1 MKRRE
6 ETRIGRL
13 PRSQLASGSEAC
25 RGRCPLGRRCNLR
38 RRNSIAEM
46 RLRPRSLEF
55 LPSSLR
61 VYSLGVMREVVSR
74 EPLGRIRMTELA
86 TFAGVEWSE
95 CEGFCNSNNNYEFI
109 SAFCLRSRGW
119 RGILRKAPPMRVSAF
134 PRPPQFFIPR
144 LTDTDSAAGSHI
156 AGIV

>member
-1 MKRRE
+1 
-6 ETRIGRL
+6 
-13 PRSQLASGSEAC
+13 
-25 RGRCPLGRRCNLR
+25 
-38 RRNSIAEM
+38 
-46 RLRPRSLEF
+46 
-55 LPSSLR
+55 
-61 VYSLGVMREVVSR
+61 
-74 EPLGRIRMTELA
+74 MTELA

-144 LTDTDSAAGSHI
+144 LTDTDSAAGSHRWDRLRV
-156 AGIV
+156 AGRLKRPHGIQWIGEIELPLLADVTLTGDTVLP